1 MRPLYAIIPKIM
13 RPIKNIP
20 KFLSFKFQV
29 SSLFMLYKK
38 LLESNLTDLQ
48 VANLKLIEA
57 GQSHKF

>member
-1 MRPLYAIIPKIM
+1 MRPLYAIMPKIM

-20 KFLSFKFQV
+20 KFLSLKFEV

-48 VANLKLIEA
+48 VAN
-57 GQSHKF
+57 